1 MTRYSQ
7 AVPLGNGIPQ
17 ESLRGIPSKVL
28 NREGDSW
35 EAHDDLGM
43 GIRFM
48 RGVVI
53 GILLSSPIWALIL
66 WALL

>member
-7 AVPLGNGIPQ
+7 AVSLGNGIPQ

-28 NREGDSW
+28 DREGDSW
-35 EAHDDLGM
+35 GAHDDLGM

-48 RGVVI
+48 KGVVI
-53 GILLSSPIWALIL
+53 GILLSFPIWALIL